1 MQTPSEKPIYSTR
14 KSYVLNVEDGIL
26 GVNLVFT
33 RGQEILKFLYRG
45 KLREDV
51 TVKDGKIIDVQTN
64 PQVGDR
70 HAGSLID
77 VVDRE
82 VQQVLNPKPQIPG
95 TYHNI
100 LRFKEQLK
108 DLVNCEP
115 GWKKDI
121 DAVVNGSGEFG
132 NL

>member
-1 MQTPSEKPIYSTR
+1 MPTPSGKSVYSTL
-14 KSYVLNVEDGIL
+14 KSYVLKQEDEVL
-26 GVNLVFT
+26 GVNLVST
-33 RGQEILKFLYRG
+33 RGQEVLKFLYRG

-64 PQVGDR
+64 PQLGDP
-70 HAGSLID
+70 HAGTLTE
-77 VVDRE
+77 VVNQE
-82 VQQVLNPKPQIPG
+82 IQQILHPQPQTPG